1 MSELVLYHDEEG
13 TKPFIIEYIGKVDE
27 GDTKIIEGYLKNEI
41 ELDIEQIYYESGS
54 DEVYVENLPAE
65 LISGKVKQVSVVF
78 KPKITKE
85 RKNGLNTFI
94 TFYGKKI
101 IPAE

>member
-1 MSELVLYHDEEG
+1 MSELVLYYDVNH
-13 TKPFIIEYIGKVDE
+13 TKPFIIDHIGKVDE
-27 GDTKIIEGYLKNEI
+27 GDTRIIEGYLKNEI

-54 DEVYVENLPAE
+54 DEVYVENLPTE
-65 LISGKVKQVSVVF
+65 LRSGQVKQVNIIF

-85 RKNGLNTFI
+85 RKTGLNTFV
-94 TFYGKKI
+94 TFYGKKV